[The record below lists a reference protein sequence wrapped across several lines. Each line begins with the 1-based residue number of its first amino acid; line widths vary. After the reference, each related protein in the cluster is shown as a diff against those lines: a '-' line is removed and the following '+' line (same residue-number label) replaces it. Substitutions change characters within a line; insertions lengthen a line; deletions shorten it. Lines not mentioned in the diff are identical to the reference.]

1 MLSLKSTSSVPVL
14 KWFVFWSNVEVGSMY
29 PWRSKSADATHQE
42 VDFATRKIQ
51 CWKSLKCF
59 FEIIFTNMSYVYP
72 FEKLWHEYSQ
82 SWSHTS
88 TTNFLAFRHL
98 ERFGVA
104 FPDILWL
111 WFHQAGKWLRRGH
124 VAWPSL
130 GTPRP
135 YRGPGSC
142 LALHS
147 GEIVEFWSVFLKV
160 YNSKTHYD
168 EKALR
173 NAPSESMEIEWDV
186 CWTHVTNNHR
196 IHRFS
201 SVDWS
206 GPRRLRW
213 WCECRA
219 VRSFTAFGWM
229 VPWLSNCGRG
239 RWVWHSDILVDNV
252 WFLRFWDLQDL
263 FHVCSTSSHL

>member
-1 MLSLKSTSSVPVL
+1 MRLTKRWTSQRVFFLKLSLHM
-14 KWFVFWSNVEVGSMY
+14 FIH
-29 PWRSKSADATHQE
+29 SKSFDMNT
-42 VDFATRKIQ
+42 V
-51 CWKSLKCF
+51 
-59 FEIIFTNMSYVYP
+59 
-72 FEKLWHEYSQ
+72 
-82 SWSHTS
+82 SHTS
-88 TTNFLAFRHL
+88 TTKFLEFRHL

-111 WFHQAGKWLRRGH
+111 WFHQAGKWLQRGH

-147 GEIVEFWSVFLKV
+147 GEIVEF
-160 YNSKTHYD
+160 
-168 EKALR
+168 LR
-173 NAPSESMEIEWDV
+173 YSNDTMIYIMMRKIEIEWEWYEMCV
-186 CWTHVTNNHR
+186 
-196 IHRFS
+196 
-201 SVDWS
+201 WS

-239 RWVWHSDILVDNV
+239 RWVRHTC
-252 WFLRFWDLQDL
+252 R
-263 FHVCSTSSHL
+263 